1 MKLSTLLEST
11 TLPRVSS
18 LDDLKGATEPVNVTG
33 AVILHSLKLARLPV
47 KFGEVGGEF
56 WCSRNQLT
64 SLEGAPSQVGGDF
77 WCSYN
82 QLTSLEG
89 DPSQVGGYFDCPG
102 NKLTSLEGAPSQ
114 VGGDFDCSNN
124 KLTSLV
130 GIHKIIKS
138 CNGIHLSKNPIKEG
152 GLGLL
157 LIKDLEYIWAD
168 QPALEIIRKYL
179 GKGKRG
185 MIDCQTELIKAG
197 YKEYAK
203 L

>member
-11 TLPRVSS
+11 LPEVSS

-33 AVILHSLKLARLPV
+33 NVNLYKLKLARLPA
-47 KFGEVGGEF
+47 KFGEVGGDF
-56 WCSRNQLT
+56 YCSRNQLT
-64 SLEGAPSQVGGDF
+64 SLEGAPSQVGG
-77 WCSYN
+77 
-82 QLTSLEG
+82 
-89 DPSQVGGYFDCPG
+89 YFSCAD

-114 VGGDFDCSNN
+114 VGGYFSCADN

-138 CNGIHLSKNPIKEG
+138 CKTIGLSGNPIKEG

-157 LIKDLEYIWAD
+157 LIKDLKYIGAD
-168 QPALEIIRKYL
+168 QPALKIIAKYL

-197 YKEYAK
+197 YKEFAK

>member
-11 TLPRVSS
+11 LPKVYS
-18 LDDLKGATEPVNVTG
+18 LNDLKGATEPVNVTG
-33 AVILHSLKLARLPV
+33 NVNLYNMKLARLPV
-47 KFGEVGGEF
+47 KFGEVGGDF
-56 WCSRNQLT
+56 SCSDNQLT

-77 WCSYN
+77 YCI
-82 QLTSLEG
+82 
-89 DPSQVGGYFDCPG
+89 
-102 NKLTSLEGAPSQ
+102 K
-114 VGGDFDCSNN
+114 N

-138 CNGIHLSKNPIKEG
+138 CKAIGLRGNPIKEG

-157 LIKDLEYIWAD
+157 LIKDLEDIGAD
-168 QPALEIIRKYL
+168 QPALKIIAKYL

-197 YKEYAK
+197 FKDFAR

>member
-11 TLPRVSS
+11 LPEVSS

-33 AVILHSLKLARLPV
+33 DVELFNMDLIRLPV
-47 KFGEVGGEF
+47 KFGEVGGYF
-56 WCSRNQLT
+56 YCS
-64 SLEGAPSQVGGDF
+64 D
-77 WCSYN
+77 
-82 QLTSLEG
+82 
-89 DPSQVGGYFDCPG
+89 

-114 VGGDFDCSNN
+114 VGGEFSCSGN

-138 CNGIHLSKNPIKEG
+138 CQEIYLQGNPIKEG

-157 LIKDLEYIWAD
+157 LIKDLKYID
-168 QPALEIIRKYL
+168 DELPALHIIKKYL

-185 MIDCQTELIKAG
+185 MIDCQTELIKEG
-197 YKEYAK
+197 YKDFAK
-203 L
+203 I

>member
-11 TLPRVSS
+11 LPNVYS
-18 LDDLKGATEPVNVTG
+18 LDDLKGVTEPVNVTG
-33 AVILHSLKLARLPV
+33 DVNLRSLKLARLPV
-47 KFGEVGGEF
+47 KFGEVGGDF
-56 WCSRNQLT
+56 WCSINKLTSLEGAPSRVGGYFSCSYNQLT
-64 SLEGAPSQVGGDF
+64 SLEGAPSQVGG
-77 WCSYN
+77 
-82 QLTSLEG
+82 
-89 DPSQVGGYFDCPG
+89 YFYCPG

-114 VGGDFDCSNN
+114 VGRYFVCSDN

-130 GIHKIIKS
+130 AIHKIIKS
-138 CNGIHLSKNPIKEG
+138 CQGIILQGNPIKEG

-157 LIKDLEYIWAD
+157 LIKDLKYID
-168 QPALEIIRKYL
+168 SELPAFEIIRKYL

-185 MIDCQTELIKAG
+185 MIDCQTELIKEG

>member
-11 TLPRVSS
+11 LPAVDS
-18 LDDLKGATEPVNVTG
+18 LDDLKGATEPVNVSDN
-33 AVILHSLKLARLPV
+33 VELFNMDLIRLPV
-47 KFGEVGGEF
+47 KFGKVGGSF
-56 WCSRNQLT
+56 SC
-64 SLEGAPSQVGGDF
+64 
-77 WCSYN
+77 
-82 QLTSLEG
+82 
-89 DPSQVGGYFDCPG
+89 FD

-114 VGGDFDCSNN
+114 VGRYFACSYNQ
-124 KLTSLV
+124 LTSLV

-138 CNGIHLSKNPIKEG
+138 CKEIYLYGNPIKEG

-157 LIKDLEYIWAD
+157 LIKDLEIIVSEL
-168 QPALEIIRKYL
+168 PALEIIRKYL

-197 YKEYAK
+197 YKDFAK

>member
-11 TLPRVSS
+11 LPEVSS

-33 AVILHSLKLARLPV
+33 DVSLRELALTRLPV
-47 KFGEVGGEF
+47 KFGEVGGDF

-64 SLEGAPSQVGGDF
+64 SLEGAPSQVCGDF
-77 WCSYN
+77 ACS
-82 QLTSLEG
+82 G
-89 DPSQVGGYFDCPG
+89 
-102 NKLTSLEGAPSQ
+102 
-114 VGGDFDCSNN
+114 N

-138 CNGIHLSKNPIKEG
+138 CKGIGLSGNPIKEG

-157 LIKDLEYIWAD
+157 LIKDLKYIGAD
-168 QPALEIIRKYL
+168 QPALKIIAKYL

-197 YKEYAK
+197 YKDFAK

>member
-1 MKLSTLLEST
+1 MKLNDIVEQSIFEST
-11 TLPRVSS
+11 TLPNVSS
-18 LDDLKGATEPVNVTG
+18 LASLKGATEPVNVTG
-33 AVILHSLKLARLPV
+33 DVNLRSLKLARLPA
-47 KFGEVGGEF
+47 KFGEVGGDF

-64 SLEGAPSQVGGDF
+64 SLEGAPSQVCGDF
-77 WCSYN
+77 ACS
-82 QLTSLEG
+82 G
-89 DPSQVGGYFDCPG
+89 
-102 NKLTSLEGAPSQ
+102 
-114 VGGDFDCSNN
+114 N

-138 CNGIHLSKNPIKEG
+138 CGQIFFRENPIKEG

-157 LIKDLEYIWAD
+157 LIRDLNYIGAD
-168 QPALEIIRKYL
+168 QPAFEIISKYL

-197 YKEYAK
+197 YKDFAK